1 MENNIKIWTKSK
13 YLPEKSNEQQGFFLF
28 SYRIKIKNNSQK
40 VVQLISRYWSIK
52 DGEGRIEDVY
62 GPGVVGKKPRLYS
75 QGFFEYTS
83 FCLLTTPI
91 GFMRGHYRL
100 ASSSGAEFNVKIKMF
115 RLAANRV
122 LN

>member
-28 SYRIKIKNNSQK
+28 SYRIKIKNNSEK
-40 VVQLISRYWSIK
+40 VIQLISRYWSIK

-83 FCLLTTPI
+83 FCPLQTPI
-91 GFMRGHYRL
+91 GFMQGSYRMAL
-100 ASSSGAEFNVKIKMF
+100 ENGEQFDAEIPQFKLIAHKY
-115 RLAANRV
+115 